1 MLFNSEGLP
10 ITPANVNKETH
21 FIKQLQTI
29 AGLIGSTPSRMFV
42 TSTHWGQIADEIKR
56 QYAGSLMDPAGLP
69 KPQNFGRLKIGALM
83 VINAGTEDQEVVN
96 LMNEEDARSAQ
107 FQQRR
112 AAFQTGRA

>member
-42 TSTHWGQIADEIKR
+42 SSTHWGKIADEIGR
-56 QYAGSLMDPAGLP
+56 QYASALADPSGLP
-69 KPQNFGRLKIGALM
+69 TPKNFDRLKIGALT
-83 VINAGTEDQEVVN
+83 VINARTEDQEVVN
-96 LMNEEDARSAQ
+96 LMNEEDARNAQ

-112 AAFQTGRA
+112 SAFQTGRM